1 MAGNKLFL
9 DSWSFYFSTIFFER
23 EKKSVGQFL
32 VVIAKYSED
41 LIRSNHALNFDFNW
55 IIVINSFYRINID
68 KGQDEAKSELKIA
81 RKMILNWHRGT
92 LTTSR
97 RRKFF
102 SVETEFF
109 TLFFPQPRPPHK
121 RRNWS
126 REKKNHTTTKNL
138 SYHQSPV
145 IEKKRGSERERVKE
159 ERKMVLVGKTI
170 FPSHSKVERFSVER
184 TWAFTRH
191 ETKNSRTEESA
202 GQRRKFHHV
211 KRG

>member
-109 TLFFPQPRPPHK
+109 TLFFPAAKAAAQTTK
-121 RRNWS
+121 LIEGEKKSYNNKKFKLS
-126 REKKNHTTTKNL
+126 SISSNREK
-138 SYHQSPV
+138 
-145 IEKKRGSERERVKE
+145 EREWERESEGRE
-159 ERKMVLVGKTI
+159 ENGFGRKNN
-170 FPSHSKVERFSVER
+170 FSI
-184 TWAFTRH
+184 A
-191 ETKNSRTEESA
+191 
-202 GQRRKFHHV
+202 
-211 KRG
+211 